1 MSSWGLVG
9 SPPKVVFHLD
19 RLSNHH
25 GTGVDRFLRHNRE
38 DVRTIIS
45 PTLER
50 AIMQLDA
57 MRQDTVVIKVLKL
70 HTDAQLPRYAHT
82 GPFGD
87 LAADLYA
94 VSAATLDAGAT
105 LAVATGIALE
115 FPATHGAL
123 VEDRSGLAVRGVTTL
138 AGVIDPGY
146 RGEIKVVMTNLSAA
160 AVEIKA
166 GDRIAQL
173 RIVQRIEA
181 RFDEVTEL
189 VEAPRGA
196 AGFGST
202 GH

>member
-1 MSSWGLVG
+1 
-9 SPPKVVFHLD
+9 
-19 RLSNHH
+19 
-25 GTGVDRFLRHNRE
+25 
-38 DVRTIIS
+38 
-45 PTLER
+45 
-50 AIMQLDA
+50 MQLDA

-189 VEAPRGA
+189 VEAPRGD

>member
-1 MSSWGLVG
+1 M
-9 SPPKVVFHLD
+9 
-19 RLSNHH
+19 RRTSNEH
-25 GTGVDRFLRHNRE
+25 FLW
-38 DVRTIIS
+38 S
-45 PTLER
+45 ER
-50 AIMQLDA
+50 AIMSLNA
-57 MRQDTVVIKVLKL
+57 MPQEAVVIKVLKL
-70 HTDAQLPRYAHT
+70 NPAAQLPRYAHT
-82 GPFGD
+82 GAFGD

-94 VSAATLDAGAT
+94 VSGVMMDAGAT

-173 RIVQRIEA
+173 RIVRRIEA

-202 GH
+202 GQ